1 MILKVQRS
9 DPATRRRDFSHYDV
23 KVRPGMT
30 VLSALFHVQDRLDPT
45 LAFRYSCRGA
55 VCGACAMLIN
65 KVPRLACRTQL
76 RALIEGRDRIELK
89 AFPALGDAGAWN
101 PGREVLIEP
110 LPLLHVVKDLVV
122 DMRKFFMHYR
132 LVKPTFQSPGGA
144 PNREQRLD
152 PSVVKELE
160 PYTNCVL
167 CAACYSACPVD
178 EGRPNYLGPAALAK
192 LYRFAADPRE
202 GQEPARLETANQ
214 PDGWWACE
222 FHANCRK
229 VCPKGVTPNLAI
241 GAARNRLK
249 ELGKAPLPGADDG
262 LRSTECEVQTAERRV
277 QSAECEAESIG
288 PGTAEPEIAP
298 AIAPPTP
305 LPEVSTE
312 TAAPEPPDMAEPES
326 SPPEQQPVPENQPPA
341 KGPVE
346 AHDQE
351 QVVQPSAPEE
361 PGTAQYPV
369 VERTAGEP
377 PALAWDLTTT
387 FREPQPEPD
396 TDAAETDSETEIPQE
411 PA

>member
-214 PDGWWACE
+214 PDGWWTCE

-249 ELGKAPLPGADDG
+249 ELGKAPQPGTDDG
-262 LRSTECEVQTAERRV
+262 AQSTECEVQTAECRV
-277 QSAECEAESIG
+277 QSAEYEAESHG
-288 PGTAEPEIAP
+288 PGAAEPEIAP
-298 AIAPPTP
+298 AIAVPTP
-305 LPEVSTE
+305 LP
-312 TAAPEPPDMAEPES
+312 APVVPLPAEEPS
-326 SPPEQQPVPENQPPA
+326 EQE
-341 KGPVE
+341 G
-346 AHDQE
+346 
-351 QVVQPSAPEE
+351 VVQSSAPEE
-361 PGTAQYPV
+361 P
-369 VERTAGEP
+369 RTAGQPPAESATSEP